1 MLIYALPISSQ
12 GSLIMSKT
20 MRGVFVLMLLL
31 SVSVTS
37 SPAADDDE
45 MVDNP
50 RYKFWANFKPGA
62 TSTYTQTTKL
72 HGPEKATVPG
82 GVEEK
87 KITYR
92 LLSVSKDR
100 VVVLTTVVEEDFLS
114 TVESAPTRITFPA
127 KVKKANLQAV
137 LQEWNSKEGSDETIK
152 VGDKEITCKVKAGS
166 HKSEDGTVEA
176 KLCFSDAVPGGV
188 VKHTRTTR
196 DGEKAVAETT
206 TSLVS
211 FAESRSDKRD

>member
-1 MLIYALPISSQ
+1 
-12 GSLIMSKT
+12 MSK
-20 MRGVFVLMLLL
+20 RLHGLVVLMLLL
-31 SVSVTS
+31 VVSVPS

-72 HGPEKATVPG
+72 HGPEKASVPG
-82 GVEEK
+82 GVESK
-87 KITYR
+87 TITYR
-92 LLSVSKDR
+92 LLNVNKDR

-137 LQEWNSKEGSDETIK
+137 LQEWNAKEGSEEMIK
-152 VGDKEITCKVKAGS
+152 VGGKEITCKVKAGT

-176 KLCFSDAVPGGV
+176 KLCFCGDVPGGV
-188 VKHTRTTR
+188 VRHTRTTK
-196 DGEKAVAETT
+196 DGEKVVAETT
-206 TSLVS
+206 TALVS
-211 FAESRSDKRD
+211 FAETRSDRRD